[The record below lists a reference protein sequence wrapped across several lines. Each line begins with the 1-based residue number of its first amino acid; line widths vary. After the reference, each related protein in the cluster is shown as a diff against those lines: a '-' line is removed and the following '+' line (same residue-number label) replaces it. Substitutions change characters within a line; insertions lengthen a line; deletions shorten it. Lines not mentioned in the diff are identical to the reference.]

1 MHTLNEE
8 LEKNIKKLIK
18 PLKVDEELIPIL
30 RKRLTKKEYKLI
42 QMMAN
47 ETPLDQIYQKL
58 NMEKENHKLLRG
70 KLIKKINQ
78 EKLKQELMI

>member
-1 MHTLNEE
+1 MCTLNEE
-8 LEKNIKKLIK
+8 LKKYIKKLIK
-18 PLKVDEELIPIL
+18 PLKADEDLIPIL
-30 RKRLTKKEYKLI
+30 RKRLTKKEYKLV

-58 NMEKENHKLLRG
+58 NIEKESYRLLRG